1 MTTRL
6 NPTLATFAALVV
18 GSFATGCGAYTCD
31 APPAADLAL
40 TVTPQ
45 SVSAGTLETVVV
57 SFERSV
63 FTDGEFKV
71 QDWDVRVLTD
81 AGGYWLGTYSD
92 SLFSMDFG
100 FDSFVTGVI
109 VSGEVIDDRSIEL
122 AVEFPADMPAGSF
135 PIQMFASNGGV
146 ECYTGANGE
155 STIAVAR

>member
-1 MTTRL
+1 M
-6 NPTLATFAALVV
+6 
-18 GSFATGCGAYTCD
+18 
-31 APPAADLAL
+31 AL
-40 TVTPQ
+40 TVVPE
-45 SVSAGTLETVVV
+45 SVSAGTLETIVV

-71 QDWDVRVLTD
+71 QDWEVRILTD

-109 VSGEVIDDRSIEL
+109 VSGEVIDARSIEL
-122 AVEFPADMPAGSF
+122 AVEFPDDVPAGSY

-146 ECYTGANGE
+146 ECYTGASGE
-155 STIAVAR
+155 STIAVTQ

>member
-6 NPTLATFAALVV
+6 TRTLPILAALTV
-18 GSFATGCGAYTCD
+18 GAFATGCGAYACD
-31 APPAADLAL
+31 APPDADLAL
-40 TVTPQ
+40 TLVPQ
-45 SVSAGTLETVVV
+45 SISAGTLETVVV

-63 FTDGEFKV
+63 FTEGEFKV
-71 QDWDVRVLTD
+71 QDWEVRVLTD

-109 VSGEVIDDRSIEL
+109 LSGEVINDRSIEL
-122 AVEFPADMPAGSF
+122 AVEFPDDMPADSY

-146 ECYTGANGE
+146 ECSAFASGE
-155 STIAVAR
+155 AMISVRE

>member
-6 NPTLATFAALVV
+6 NRTLPILAALAVGAFAA
-18 GSFATGCGAYTCD
+18 GCGAYACD
-31 APPAADLAL
+31 APPVADLAL

-45 SVSAGTLETVVV
+45 SASAGTLETVVV

-71 QDWDVRVLTD
+71 QDWDVRVPTD
-81 AGGYWLGTYSD
+81 AGEYWLGTYSD

-109 VSGEVIDDRSIEL
+109 VSGEVIDDRSIEI
-122 AVEFPADMPAGSF
+122 AVEFPDDMPADSY

-146 ECYTGANGE
+146 ECYTGASGE
-155 STIAVAR
+155 STIAVTR